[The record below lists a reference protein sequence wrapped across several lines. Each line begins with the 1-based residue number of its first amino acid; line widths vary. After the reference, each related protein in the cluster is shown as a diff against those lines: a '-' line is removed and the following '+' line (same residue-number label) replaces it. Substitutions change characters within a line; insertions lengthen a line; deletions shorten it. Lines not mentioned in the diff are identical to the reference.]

1 MLRDKGRKETLEEFG
16 LVNISFGGLLP
27 KQSRRWVREE
37 LHTSVEVS
45 MD

>member
-1 MLRDKGRKETLEEFG
+1 MEMLEEFS
-16 LVNISFGGLLP
+16 LVNISFGGLLR

-37 LHTSVEVS
+37 LHTSVEVW